1 MAPKAPDAAKQTNE
15 QITERTQEAMGNY
28 FSWLQNAMSASPW
41 TNAEL
46 NKTLLSYATETVSA
60 YVACT
65 QRLSQ
70 AKNLEDAVKI
80 QTEFV
85 QAQMELFNQRAKE
98 LGEMYAKMATAAPT
112 RPFGMST

>member
-1 MAPKAPDAAKQTNE
+1 MTPKAPDAAKQTNE
-15 QITERTQEAMGNY
+15 QITERTQAAMGNY

-41 TNAEL
+41 ANVEL
-46 NKTLLSYATETVSA
+46 NRKLMSYATESVSA
-60 YVACT
+60 YADHT

-70 AKNLEDAVKI
+70 AKNLEDAAKI

-98 LGEMYAKMATAAPT
+98 LGEIYGQMAMT